1 MNDLVFLKQ
10 ERQDFQSAE
19 KVSRN
24 DRLVEELDLIEREV
38 RDSQLEMERIESLVN
53 QEDKEIEGIQRKIRE
68 VERVWRE
75 RQSEEWEWYRK
86 EVVR

>member
-1 MNDLVFLKQ
+1 MKQ

-24 DRLVEELDLIEREV
+24 DQLVEELDLIEREV
-38 RDSQLEMERIESLVN
+38 KDSQSEMERIESLVS
-53 QEDKEIEGIQRKIRE
+53 QEDIEIEGIQRKIRE

-75 RQSEEWEWYRK
+75 R
-86 EVVR
+86 